1 MVTHIIGYTRCF
13 ICGTRIIQVLL
24 AKKYEYSAMSTTDA
38 SDWSKEKTL
47 ELMELYRERPV
58 LWDCRLSEYK
68 NKNIRQDA
76 LTKPANHF

>member
-1 MVTHIIGYTRCF
+1 
-13 ICGTRIIQVLL
+13 
-24 AKKYEYSAMSTTDA
+24 MSTTDA